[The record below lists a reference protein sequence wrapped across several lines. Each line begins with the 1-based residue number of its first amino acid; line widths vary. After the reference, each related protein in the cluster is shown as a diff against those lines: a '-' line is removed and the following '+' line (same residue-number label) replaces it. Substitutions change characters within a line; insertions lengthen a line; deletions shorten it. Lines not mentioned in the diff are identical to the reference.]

1 MATGGEVNE
10 LETLLISELIDNP
23 NDPRRRYW
31 EQKALIDYKARD
43 LDLGPW

>member
-23 NDPRRRYW
+23 NDPRR
-31 EQKALIDYKARD
+31 K
-43 LDLGPW
+43 GPNRL